1 MRFMRL
7 DEVIINEKIMG
18 KEIQK
23 IAVFTSGGD
32 ASGMNAAIRAVV
44 RSAAFYKIVVYGIYE
59 GYEGMIDNEI
69 RLMNERSVGKI
80 IDRGGTILRSA
91 RSMRFKTAEGRAQ
104 AYENLQKHG
113 IDALVCI
120 GGDGSLTG
128 LKLFS
133 ETYGIPVIGMPG
145 TIDNDLYGTDYTIG
159 FDTAVNTC
167 VEAIDKIRDT
177 ASSHNRLFFVEVMG
191 RDAGF
196 IALNTAIASGASAV
210 MLPER
215 HIEVDDLIALLEK
228 KAKRGKSSSIV
239 IVAEGNKNGDA
250 MELAQAV
257 RDKKSS
263 YEIRVTVL
271 GHIQRGG
278 RPGYFDRV
286 LASRMGVFAVESLL
300 NEGSGNMVGIR
311 NGEMVLVPLEKAIKM
326 HADINADN
334 YRIAEILSI

>member
-1 MRFMRL
+1 MG
-7 DEVIINEKIMG
+7 NEIKKIG
-18 KEIQK
+18 
-23 IAVFTSGGD
+23 VFTSGGD

-44 RSAAFYKIVVYGIYE
+44 RTGIFYKIEVYGIYE
-59 GYEGMIDNEI
+59 GYEGMIDNKI
-69 RLMNERSVGKI
+69 ALMNERSVGKI
-80 IDRGGTILRSA
+80 IDRGGTILKSA
-91 RSMRFKTAEGRAQ
+91 RSKRFKTEEGREK
-104 AYENLQKHG
+104 AYKNLKEHG
-113 IDALVCI
+113 IEALVCI

-133 ETYGIPVIGMPG
+133 EKYHMPVIGLPG

-167 VEAIDKIRDT
+167 VDAIDKIRDT

-215 HIEVDDLIALLEK
+215 HIELEDLIEILDNKGK
-228 KAKRGKSSSIV
+228 KGKSSNIV

-250 MELAQAV
+250 MQLARAV
-257 RDKKSS
+257 EGKNNH

-300 NEGSGNMVGIR
+300 KNISGHMVGIR
-311 NGEMVLVPLEKAIKM
+311 NGEMVLVALDKAIKM
-326 HADINADN
+326 HADINEDN
-334 YRIAEILSI
+334 YRVAQILSI

>member
-1 MRFMRL
+1 
-7 DEVIINEKIMG
+7 MG
-18 KEIQK
+18 IELKRIG
-23 IAVFTSGGD
+23 VFTSGGD
-32 ASGMNAAIRAVV
+32 SSGMNAAIRAVV
-44 RSAAFYKIVVYGIYE
+44 RSGIFYGVQVYGICE
-59 GYEGMIDNEI
+59 GYEGMIDNKI
-69 RLMNERSVGKI
+69 NLMNERSVGKI
-80 IDRGGTILRSA
+80 IDRGGTILKSA
-91 RSMRFKTAEGRAQ
+91 RSERFKTANGRKQ
-104 AYENLQKHG
+104 AYRNLKEHN

-133 ETYGIPVIGMPG
+133 ETYKIPVIGLPG

-177 ASSHNRLFFVEVMG
+177 ATSHNRLFFVEVMG

-196 IALNTAIASGASAV
+196 IALNAAIASGASAV

-215 HIEVDDLIALLEK
+215 HIEVDELIVTLEK
-228 KAKRGKSSSIV
+228 NAKNGKSSSIV

-250 MELAQAV
+250 MALAKAV
-257 RDKKSS
+257 EEKKKD
-263 YEIRVTVL
+263 YEVRVTIL

-300 NEGSGNMVGIR
+300 NGETDCMVGIR
-311 NGEMVLVPLEKAIKM
+311 NSEMVLVALNKAIKM
-326 HADINADN
+326 NADINENN
-334 YRIAEILSI
+334 YKIAKILSI